1 MMRSLVAILSLAAVA
16 FGGVH
21 AQVSLGATIPEGS
34 ALLLSHDEVVFDLSQ
49 TAFPPPSFPWVFE
62 PTAPEGPVEIQLYSN
77 LEGGWALS
85 VEFDGLLSEEG
96 ALLLPSQVRY
106 RLDGAGAWLPL
117 GQLVTLL
124 SGYGVSHDYQRH
136 LLEFRLELMG
146 NERPGAY
153 AGTLVFS
160 LSKP

>member
-1 MMRSLVAILSLAAVA
+1 MMRHLIAILSLAVLTLGNA
-16 FGGVH
+16 H

-34 ALLLSHDEVVFDLSQ
+34 ALLVSHDEVAFDLSQ
-49 TAFPPPSFPWVFE
+49 TAFPPPSFPWPFE
-62 PTAPEGPVEIQLYSN
+62 PTAPEEPIEIQLYSN
-77 LEGGWALS
+77 LEGGWALT
-85 VEFDGLLSEEG
+85 VEFDGLLSDDG

-106 RLDGAGAWLPL
+106 RLDGAGDWFPL
-117 GQLVTLL
+117 GQVVTLL

-146 NERPGAY
+146 NERPGTY

-160 LSKP
+160 LTKP

>member
-1 MMRSLVAILSLAAVA
+1 MMRILVAIPCLALLLM
-16 FGGVH
+16 GGAH
-21 AQVSLGATIPEGS
+21 AQLSFGATIPEGS
-34 ALLLSHDEVVFDLSQ
+34 ALIVSHDDVEFDLSQ
-49 TAFPPPSFPWVFE
+49 TPYPPPSFPWSFE
-62 PTAPEGPVEIQLYSN
+62 PTAPEGPLEIQLYSN
-77 LEGGWALS
+77 LDGGWALT
-85 VEFDGLLSEEG
+85 VEFEGLLSDDG

-106 RLDGAGAWLPL
+106 RLDGSGEWFPL
-117 GQLVTLL
+117 GQVVTLL

-160 LSKP
+160 LTKP